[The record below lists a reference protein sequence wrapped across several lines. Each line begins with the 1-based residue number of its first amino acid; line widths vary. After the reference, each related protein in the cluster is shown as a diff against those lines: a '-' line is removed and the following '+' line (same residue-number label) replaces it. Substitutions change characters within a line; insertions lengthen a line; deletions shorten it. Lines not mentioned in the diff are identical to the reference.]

1 MHVWTELPR
10 GPVSPIANAR
20 MYSVT
25 PLVKA
30 AWKEVLGWALR
41 RARLDWA
48 VLDYDPPAPLDAL
61 WVRDDLGCAMM
72 CGLPFSQRWPPPTL
86 LAAPVPSPGRYQ
98 GRPIYFTDIAVRGDS
113 AHRTLEDTFG
123 GVVGYTLENSMSG
136 CVALRRHLLA
146 HRTAER
152 PRLYRSAVGGLLNAR
167 RVIEALDEGRIDVGP
182 LDSYAHDLLRRSDP
196 SFAGKVRVIASTDA
210 APIPPLVATAPLAEG
225 ELERLREAL
234 GAAGSATELAAS
246 REVLLL
252 EGFAMSRPADYRI
265 FDEVLSAAQRFPGV
279 W

>member
-1 MHVWTELPR
+1 MHVSTELPR
-10 GPVSPIANAR
+10 RPVSPIANAR

-61 WVRDDLGCAMM
+61 WARDDLGCAMM
-72 CGLPFSQRWPPPTL
+72 CGLPFSQRQPPPTL
-86 LAAPVPSPGRYQ
+86 LAAPVPSPSRYQ
-98 GRPIYFTDIAVRGDS
+98 GRPIYFTDIAVRADS

-152 PRLYRSAVGGLLNAR
+152 PRLYSRAVGGLLNAR

-182 LDSYAHDLLRRSDP
+182 LDSYAHDLLRRNDP
-196 SFAGKVRVIASTDA
+196 SLAGKVRVIASTDA
-210 APIPPLVATAPLAEG
+210 APMPPLVATAPLVGG

-234 GAAGSATELAAS
+234 GAAGDAADLAAN

-252 EGFAMSRPADYRI
+252 EAFAMPRAADYRV
-265 FDEVLSAAQRFPGV
+265 FDEVLSAAQQFPGV

>member
-1 MHVWTELPR
+1 VHVSTELPR

-61 WVRDDLGCAMM
+61 WARDDLGCAMM
-72 CGLPFSQRWPPPTL
+72 CGLPFSQRQPPPTL

-98 GRPIYFTDIAVRGDS
+98 GRPIYFTDIAVRADS

-152 PRLYRSAVGGLLNAR
+152 PRLYSRAVGGLLNAR

-182 LDSYAHDLLRRSDP
+182 LDSYAHDLLRRNDP

-210 APIPPLVATAPLAEG
+210 APMPPLVATAPLAEG

-234 GAAGSATELAAS
+234 GAAGNAAELAAT

-252 EGFAMSRPADYRI
+252 EAFAMPRAADYRV
-265 FDEVLSAAQRFPGV
+265 FDEVLSAAQQFPGV